1 MGAVVDSYD
10 TSFGIRDIR
19 FDANEGFFLNGERV
33 QIQGVCCHQDHA
45 GVGIAVPDQL
55 NAWRIARL
63 KEYGVN
69 AYRASHN
76 PPTESVLNACDTLG
90 MLVMDELTPVS
101 MDMVAPPTF
110 SIAKKKPAK

>member
-1 MGAVVDSYD
+1 MDVRQVDLWSLKTPTLYTLHTDILLDGAVVDSYD

-55 NAWRIARL
+55 NAWRIA
-63 KEYGVN
+63 V
-69 AYRASHN
+69 
-76 PPTESVLNACDTLG
+76 
-90 MLVMDELTPVS
+90 
-101 MDMVAPPTF
+101 
-110 SIAKKKPAK
+110 